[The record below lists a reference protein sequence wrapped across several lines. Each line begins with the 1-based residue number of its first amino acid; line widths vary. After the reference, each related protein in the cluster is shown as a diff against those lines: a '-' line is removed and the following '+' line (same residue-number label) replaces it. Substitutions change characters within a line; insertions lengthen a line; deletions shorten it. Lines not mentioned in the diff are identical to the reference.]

1 MALILVLACATIAIL
16 EIYLARGA
24 RQLERKIAEQ
34 GERLA
39 ALDRRPFPVAE
50 EVRTEAAAPQ
60 ELESL
65 KAQVARLRDDCDKL
79 VSRLAEGE
87 GIRRLLIR
95 TLDREADA
103 ALGGTP
109 GRFIVRGA
117 LFADAPEVED
127 TLVRLYERC
136 AEQYGLATE
145 LRTPWHGSGTY
156 YLSCVDPRLVEA
168 AFLEQIRRLQGR
180 ARPEDSLYSLLHG
193 LRGLPLGLVQLG
205 PFLTARTPSAFRCG
219 VLTPQESREFRAD
232 VSPDGPGRAISR
244 LSRHPEQRG
253 CDLLAVWTTD
263 YQDP

>member
-1 MALILVLACATIAIL
+1 MALILVLACATIAVL

-34 GERLA
+34 EERLT
-39 ALDRRPFPVAE
+39 ALGRQQVPVVAE
-50 EVRTEAAAPQ
+50 VWPEPAAPA

-65 KAQVARLRDDCDKL
+65 KTQVARLRDDCDEL

-117 LFADAPEVED
+117 VFAEASEVED

-145 LRTPWHGSGTY
+145 LRTPWRGSGTY

-193 LRGLPLGLVQLG
+193 LRGLSQGLVQLG
-205 PFLTARTPSAFRCG
+205 PFLTARTPNAFRCG
-219 VLTPQESREFRAD
+219 VLTPQESREFRAQ
-232 VSPDGPGRAISR
+232 VSPSGPAHAISR
-244 LSRHPEQRG
+244 LARHPEQRG
-253 CDLLAVWTTD
+253 CDLLAIWPPEPR
-263 YQDP
+263 DP